1 MIFHRVTRYL
11 TKNNIEYRIVRE
23 EAMADFIVET
33 RGLVWECT
41 ITALEKQKALLVHSL
56 MLESVPSHLNGE
68 MALFLAS
75 LNQSLVYGNFE
86 LDPAQGEVRF
96 KTYVDGHVSEINSAA
111 IERALI
117 LNIKAMKKALPKIRT
132 LLEQPLR
139 LRVRA

>member
-11 TKNNIEYRIVRE
+11 DKNNIEYRIVRE

-56 MLESVPSHLNGE
+56 MLESVPGHLTGE

-86 LDPAQGEVRF
+86 LDPSQGEIRF
-96 KTYVDGHVSEINSAA
+96 KTYVDGQASEITSAA

-132 LLEQPLR
+132 FLEQPLR